1 MKSCVYLD
9 DPKVVAYLKTVSGD
23 MGVKMDQADNHFGLK
38 HDALARAMYKA
49 HVKNPADGS
58 SPSLSV
64 DEVNMLHEAAAA
76 GQIPAS
82 YASVH
87 R

>member
-23 MGVKMDQADNHFGLK
+23 MGVKLDQADNHFGLK

-49 HVKNPADGS
+49 HAKNPADGS

-64 DEVNMLHEAAAA
+64 AEVNILHEAAAA

-82 YASVH
+82 YGSVH

>member
-1 MKSCVYLD
+1 MKTCAYLD

-23 MGVKMDQADNHFGLK
+23 MGVKLDQADNHFGLK

-49 HVKNPADGS
+49 HAKNPADGS

-64 DEVNMLHEAAAA
+64 AEVNMLHEAAAA

-82 YASVH
+82 YGSVH